1 MNYFRVMP
9 AALGAQREEL
19 DGAYREL
26 CQDVAELGGVIRQLG
41 TMSGFGDVIHSLRR
55 VRQKGTEQQAKL
67 RQCARVLEQ
76 ISELYTWTELR
87 NMDGEVH
94 EAIGVPAEPARRAL
108 ETVPAPLEM
117 VPHPEALFGMRVSI
131 PRRDGEGG

>member
-41 TMSGFGDVIHSLRR
+41 T
-55 VRQKGTEQQAKL
+55 EQQAKL

-76 ISELYTWTELR
+76 VSELYTRTELR